1 MSRTADNPWDQY
13 APFYDWE
20 NRRTI
25 GLSDLEFWS
34 RTVSAARGPVLELG
48 CGTGRVSQPLTLA
61 GADVVGLD
69 FSMPMLRRARARARR
84 ARLGRRLRLLRADI
98 RALPFAPGAFQMVSA
113 PYGVMQS
120 MPGAPALSEAL
131 ESVARVLAPGGSF
144 WIDVA
149 VEVARWP
156 EYRNRVRWRQPKQSN
171 RDATLVES
179 VRQDRGRRITVF
191 RQVFTQRRQ
200 KQTIR
205 RDFELCFYT
214 PSLRQLRAQLQQAG
228 FHVEPPTDYD
238 GTAWNSR
245 SASLVV
251 RAISVRRAG

>member
-98 RALPFAPGAFQMVSA
+98 RALQ
-113 PYGVMQS
+113 
-120 MPGAPALSEAL
+120 
-131 ESVARVLAPGGSF
+131 
-144 WIDVA
+144 
-149 VEVARWP
+149 
-156 EYRNRVRWRQPKQSN
+156 VR
-171 RDATLVES
+171 
-179 VRQDRGRRITVF
+179 
-191 RQVFTQRRQ
+191 
-200 KQTIR
+200 
-205 RDFELCFYT
+205 
-214 PSLRQLRAQLQQAG
+214 
-228 FHVEPPTDYD
+228 
-238 GTAWNSR
+238 
-245 SASLVV
+245 
-251 RAISVRRAG
+251 